1 MSLTGLQK
9 YSRLYSSFFKASF
22 IADMEYR
29 VNFLTRIFGDVFWY
43 LAQIVMFEVLYLHT
57 DKIGTWNVHQ
67 TRVFLGL
74 LFVVDAI
81 YMVIFSDNLDRLTE
95 RVRKGEMDLL
105 LTKPVDS
112 QFMLSCQR
120 VNTALLGNF
129 TIASSWLIYSLF
141 KLPHLEPLKLL
152 WLIVLIPTGVISLY
166 SIRFMFGATAIIFT
180 RSENLQFM
188 WYQVYKLGMR
198 PDHIYFPWLKF
209 LLLTLFP
216 VAIVASVPARAVL
229 DPTNYW
235 LFAWSI
241 AWTAVILWLSHRFW
255 NFCLKY
261 YSSAS
266 S

>member
-1 MSLTGLQK
+1 MNFALLRK
-9 YSRLYSSFFKASF
+9 YGRLYSSFFKASF

-43 LAQIVMFEVLYLHT
+43 LAQIVMFETLYLHT
-57 DKIGTWNVHQ
+57 STIGTWDVHQ

-120 VNTALLGNF
+120 VNTALLGNLL
-129 TIASSWLIYSLF
+129 IATSWLIFALVR
-141 KLPHLEPLKLL
+141 LPGFDPMRLL
-152 WLIVLIPTGVISLY
+152 WLMILLPTGVVSLY
-166 SIRFMFGATAIIFT
+166 TVRFVFGATAIIFT

-198 PDHIYFPWLKF
+198 PDKIYFPWLKF

-216 VAIVASVPARAVL
+216 VGIVASVPARALL
-229 DPTNYW
+229 DPPTYF
-235 LFAWSI
+235 LFLWAI
-241 AWTAVILWLSHRFW
+241 LWTATLLWLSHRFW
-255 NFCLKY
+255 NFCLKF